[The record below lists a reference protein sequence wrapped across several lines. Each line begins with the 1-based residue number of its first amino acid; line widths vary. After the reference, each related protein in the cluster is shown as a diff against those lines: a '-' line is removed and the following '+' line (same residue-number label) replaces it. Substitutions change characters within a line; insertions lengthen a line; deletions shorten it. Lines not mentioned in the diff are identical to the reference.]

1 MKRLN
6 KKAFTLIE
14 LLAVIIILGVL
25 LLIAVPAVSR
35 YIQESRED
43 TYATNLSK
51 FVDAVSPEVNSY
63 NEPYTFSTDEYL
75 VVPIACLDLERG
87 DSSKSP
93 FGPYVKTKSYVVVTR
108 KENNGGFEYHV
119 AALDETGFGS
129 DLNEPDKVTIS
140 DLKDGDTIV
149 PISGNSTDGYSID
162 LSGKPG
168 IKTGTTAKIALPGGC
183 TLE

>member
-63 NEPYTFSTDEYL
+63 NEPYTFATDEYL
-75 VVPIACLDLERG
+75 VVPIACLELERG

-129 DLNEPDKVTIS
+129 DLSEPDKVTIS
-140 DLKDGDTIV
+140 DLKEGTNIV
-149 PISGNSTDGYSID
+149 AITGTPGNYSID

-168 IKTGTTAKIALPGGC
+168 IKTGTTAKIALPNSC
-183 TLE
+183 TLG